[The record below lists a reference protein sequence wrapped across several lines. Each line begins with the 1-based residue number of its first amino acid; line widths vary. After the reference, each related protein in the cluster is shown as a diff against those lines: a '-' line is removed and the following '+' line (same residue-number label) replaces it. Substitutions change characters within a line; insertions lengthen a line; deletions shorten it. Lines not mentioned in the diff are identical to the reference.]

1 MPKLSVIIP
10 IYNTEK
16 FIERCLRSLFE
27 QTLDDIE
34 YIFINDC
41 TPDNSMAILETVLKE
56 YPHRINQV
64 KIINH
69 EQNQGQ
75 AGARSSGMKAM
86 TGEYMIHCD
95 PDDWIELNMYE
106 LMINEIIN
114 TDSDVVICDY
124 YRETETEQI
133 VCNNRFD
140 SRPEQILSSTS
151 LFTLWCRC
159 IRTSLIKQHQIYPY
173 IGINM
178 WEDIGIV
185 ARLYYYTN
193 KISYLNIPLYH
204 YNKIN
209 NISISS
215 DIWNKFDDM
224 YNCIEKL
231 EKFYSER
238 KIDVTNFLN
247 PLKLSLKLHFITKKN
262 DYFKFKYYYPEINRY
277 ILKTDKLSLMFK
289 IVCYLASIGIVFP
302 HKLYKKL
309 ASFI

>member
-1 MPKLSVIIP
+1 
-10 IYNTEK
+10 
-16 FIERCLRSLFE
+16 
-27 QTLDDIE
+27 
-34 YIFINDC
+34 
-41 TPDNSMAILETVLKE
+41 
-56 YPHRINQV
+56 
-64 KIINH
+64 
-69 EQNQGQ
+69 
-75 AGARSSGMKAM
+75 
-86 TGEYMIHCD
+86 
-95 PDDWIELNMYE
+95 
-106 LMINEIIN
+106 
-114 TDSDVVICDY
+114 
-124 YRETETEQI
+124 
-133 VCNNRFD
+133 
-140 SRPEQILSSTS
+140 
-151 LFTLWCRC
+151 
-159 IRTSLIKQHQIYPY
+159 
-173 IGINM
+173 M

-309 ASFI
+309 ASFK